1 MLPFK
6 VSLEIE
12 GIPPH
17 AWDSEVVEC
26 LLGSSCMVDTV
37 APETHSRI
45 VLSSFKV
52 SAWMANPEAIP
63 AVRRL
68 AVPEPGMCSSL
79 VEPTLLQYKVL
90 IHLDEVRDF
99 FNVGE
104 PWFLGS
110 SSSSGQSGILDAGD
124 RPGGGGGVSVTRR
137 SW

>member
-1 MLPFK
+1 
-6 VSLEIE
+6 
-12 GIPPH
+12 
-17 AWDSEVVEC
+17 
-26 LLGSSCMVDTV
+26 MVDTV

-63 AVRRL
+63 AVR
-68 AVPEPGMCSSL
+68 CSCASRDVL
-79 VEPTLLQYKVL
+79 IRSSSHASQYKVL